1 MFNKEFLKTLTVL
14 YVEDDESIRTSLTN
28 IFKKVFAETIVCIDG
43 EDGINKFKHFTQE
56 KNSNIH
62 LVISD
67 INMPNKNGLEMVKE
81 LRTLNQDI
89 PIMFTTAHGESDY
102 LLESIKFKISYY
114 AIKPIN
120 TAELLDNISEI
131 CLSEHNKELVKQQS
145 NQLIQY
151 MDIINNISAIFKVN
165 TKGIITQANELLC
178 EISKYTQQELI
189 GMNINELLL
198 SDAIVK
204 TFEDTLALID
214 PNKPSQHK
222 LKFNSKTN
230 EIFYLNTSII
240 ASINEY
246 SSEIEGYVYI
256 CIDQTEDEIE
266 KQQTLQR
273 VRKNIMQHRTK
284 ESDLLKTT
292 KELENQIEK
301 IKASSIS
308 STDTQVVMN
317 SLAKEKQKVITLN
330 QQILHYEAQI
340 VKLTHK
346 KIKVDGHD
354 KAQKLKEMKKK
365 QEHENQKEK
374 LQSKIIELQSKIS
387 QMQSQNRQTIIE

>member
-14 YVEDDESIRTSLTN
+14 YVEDDEKIRGSLSN
-28 IFKKVFAETIVCIDG
+28 IFKKVFAEIIVCTDG
-43 EDGINKFKHFTQE
+43 EDGINKFSDFTQV
-56 KNSNIH
+56 KNTKIH

-67 INMPNKNGLEMVKE
+67 INMPHKNGLEMVEEIRKLDQE
-81 LRTLNQDI
+81 I
-89 PIMFTTAHGESDY
+89 PIIFTTAHGESDY

-131 CLSEHNKELVKQQS
+131 CLAEHNKELVKQQS

-151 MDIINNISAIFKVN
+151 MDIINNITAIFKVN

-178 EISKYTQQELI
+178 QISKYTQEELI
-189 GMNINELLL
+189 GMHINELLL

-214 PNKPSQHK
+214 PNKPSQSK

-240 ASINEY
+240 ASNNEY
-246 SSEIEGYVYI
+246 SSEIEGYVYV
-256 CIDQTEDEIE
+256 CIDQTEEEIE

-273 VRKNIMQHRTK
+273 VRKNIMQHRAK
-284 ESDLLKTT
+284 ESDLLKAT

-308 STDTQVVMN
+308 STDTQVIMN

-365 QEHENQKEK
+365 QEHGNEKEK
-374 LQSKIIELQSKIS
+374 LQSKIIELQSQIS
-387 QMQSQNRQTIIE
+387 QLQARNRQTIID